1 MLFHHVMLN
10 MIEVRS
16 LIGDIKIK
24 FIKNVIFKFF
34 VCDVYTKV
42 SKVYNF
48 NTNFFKKRRKIK
60 EKNVL
65 KCINQ
70 SIFYQ

>member
-48 NTNFFKKRRKIK
+48 NTIFFKKRK
-60 EKNVL
+60 EKL
-65 KCINQ
+65 KRKMC
-70 SIFYQ
+70 

>member
-1 MLFHHVMLN
+1 MLFHHVTLN

-16 LIGDIKIK
+16 LIRYIKIK

-34 VCDVYTKV
+34 VCDVNTKV

-48 NTNFFKKRRKIK
+48 NTNFFKKKKEKLKIK
-60 EKNVL
+60 CAKEH
-65 KCINQ
+65 Q
-70 SIFYQ
+70 SINI

>member
-1 MLFHHVMLN
+1 MLFHHVTLN

-24 FIKNVIFKFF
+24 FIKIVIFKFF
-34 VCDVYTKV
+34 VCDVNTKV

-48 NTNFFKKRRKIK
+48 NTNFFKKKK
-60 EKNVL
+60 KKN
-65 KCINQ
+65 
-70 SIFYQ
+70 